1 MSHSKLLQTR
11 RRKSRQRRELVVAAK
26 REKKL
31 RKHEAKAAGAETA
44 KSS

>member
-11 RRKSRQRRELVVAAK
+11 RRKSRQRRELAVAAK

-31 RKHEAKAAGAETA
+31 RKQEVKAPGAEAA
-44 KSS
+44 KST